1 MGITLNYCCC
11 CYDLKSGTLV
21 IGILVLIVDIFTII
35 YASIYYCIDKGILET
50 YYPIANKNISDSKIV
65 LIFFIGI
72 VVIFLTLLMIF
83 GSCKNKSKFML
94 PYLIIKCVCLVMGFI
109 FSWYVIV
116 INFISGIIYGCFYLF
131 SLNAV
136 TALILYSWLVVYSR
150 GEEILLEKIMERD
163 KIEIS
168 REIIVIPK

>member
-50 YYPIANKNISDSKIV
+50 YYPIANKNISDSKI
-65 LIFFIGI
+65 
-72 VVIFLTLLMIF
+72 
-83 GSCKNKSKFML
+83 NKSKFML